1 VFRNPDENIKV
12 KHQVMSNPE
21 TITVAYT
28 GHKASKPPLYLQK
41 NSTCDYL
48 KNEPCIVIYIPGE

>member
-28 GHKASKPPLYLQK
+28 GHKASKPPLYFAEK
-41 NSTCDYL
+41 
-48 KNEPCIVIYIPGE
+48 